1 MMNTRFEVV
10 ITFDEFINE
19 IKTSILSFFPDDF
32 LIKLTM
38 IAMALV
44 VGYGINRILTDNPK
58 VK

>member
-19 IKTSILSFFPDDF
+19 IKTSILNFFPDDF

-44 VGYGINRILTDNPK
+44 VGYGVNRILTDNPK

>member
-44 VGYGINRILTDNPK
+44 VGYGVNRILTDNPK